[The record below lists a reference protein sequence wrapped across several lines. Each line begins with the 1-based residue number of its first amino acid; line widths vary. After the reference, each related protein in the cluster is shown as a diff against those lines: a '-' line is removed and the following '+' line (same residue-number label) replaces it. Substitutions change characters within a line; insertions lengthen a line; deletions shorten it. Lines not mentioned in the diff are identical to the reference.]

1 MPLSEKRLLI
11 DQNNRLS
18 IAKQTE
24 LLGINRTSLYYEA
37 NPMSGLNLEL
47 MQKMDEHYLKYPYKG
62 APRMYVYLTEDLGYK
77 VSKNRVERLYYDVM
91 GLRAIFPGPHT
102 SKRNKAHKIYP
113 YLLRALKITHP
124 RQAYGCDITVIILPK
139 GYMYLVAMIDLYS
152 RFVVNW
158 SLSNTMLASWCVEC
172 YREAIQEYGVPEIFN
187 TDQGSQFTSNEFSQ
201 AVIESGAKLSMD
213 GKGRATDNAFIENLW
228 KMLKYEDIYLKAY
241 EDGLDLYRGIAKY
254 FYNWNFNRRHSSI
267 GDKYPAELF
276 LNSLAHKAS

>member
-11 DQNNRLS
+11 NPKSDLS
-18 IAKQTE
+18 ITKQVE
-24 LLGINRTSLYYEA
+24 LLSLNRSSLYYEA
-37 NPMSGLNLEL
+37 KPCSSLNLEL
-47 MQKMDEHYLKYPYKG
+47 MEHIDKHYLEKPFKG
-62 APRMYVYLTEDLGYK
+62 APRMYIYLTKDLGYK

-102 SKRNKAHKIYP
+102 SKRNKAHRIYP
-113 YLLRALKITHP
+113 YLLRGLKVERP

-139 GYMYLVAMIDLYS
+139 GYMYLVGIIDLFS

-172 YREAIQEYGVPEIFN
+172 YKEAVKEYGVPEIFN
-187 TDQGSQFTSNEFSQ
+187 TDQGSQFTSNQFSQ
-201 AVIESGAKLSMD
+201 AVIDSGAKLSMD

-241 EDGLDLYRGIAKY
+241 EDGISLYKGIAQY
-254 FYNWNFNRRHSSI
+254 FHDWNFNRRHSSI
-267 GDKYPAELF
+267 GDKFPAELF
-276 LNSLAHKAS
+276 LNSLNKRAS